1 MIRKLQFTLIELLVV
16 IAIIAILA
24 AMLLPALAK
33 AREKARQIS
42 CTSCLKQIGTAARM
56 YADDNDDYLMYTS
69 NPDLYTDLKAATGE
83 GQWASFCFIYP
94 YVGDIKILRGCA
106 GRNTSSG
113 NFGYG
118 MIVGIGNGGSDGNA
132 RTYQKRVN
140 ESYYK
145 SPSQIISHIDNY
157 SINNNIWDWGGDAT
171 GQQSLWNRVKSVHNG
186 NQNNAAFLDGHVENR
201 RFAGLNTRDFG
212 AYELHPNPM
221 INQ

>member
-1 MIRKLQFTLIELLVV
+1 MKKILSFTLIELLVV

-69 NPDLYTDLKAATGE
+69 NASLYTDLKAATGE

-94 YVGDIKILRGCA
+94 YIGDMKILKGCS

-113 NFGYG
+113 NTGYG
-118 MIVGIGNGGSDGNA
+118 TMVGIGNGGSDGAA
-132 RTYQKRVN
+132 RTYQKRVS

-145 SPSQIISHIDNY
+145 SPSQIISHIDNN
-157 SINNNIWDWGGDAT
+157 SINNNVWDWGGDSN
-171 GQQSLWNRVKSVHNG
+171 GQGSLWNRVRSCHNG
-186 NQNNAAFLDGHVENR
+186 NQNNVVLLDGHCENR
-201 RFAGLNTRDFG
+201 RFAGLNSRDFG
-212 AYELHPNPM
+212 AYDLYQNPM

>member
-1 MIRKLQFTLIELLVV
+1 MMKKLQFTLIELLVV

-42 CTSCLKQIGTAARM
+42 CTSCMKQIGTAARM

-69 NPDLYTDLKAATGE
+69 NASLYTDLKAATGE

-94 YVGDIKILRGCA
+94 YVGDMKVLKGCA

-113 NFGYG
+113 NTGYG
-118 MIVGIGNGGSDGNA
+118 LIVGIGNGGSDGNA

-145 SPSQIISHIDNY
+145 APSQIVSHIDNN
-157 SINNNIWDWGGDAT
+157 SINNNLWDWGSDSNGNN
-171 GQQSLWNRVKSVHNG
+171 SCWNRVRSVHNG
-186 NQNNAAFLDGHVENR
+186 NQNNMVFLDGHCEGR
-201 RFAGLNTRDFG
+201 RFAGLTTRDFG
-212 AYELHPNPM
+212 SYDLYQNPM

>member
-1 MIRKLQFTLIELLVV
+1 
-16 IAIIAILA
+16 
-24 AMLLPALAK
+24 
-33 AREKARQIS
+33 
-42 CTSCLKQIGTAARM
+42 
-56 YADDNDDYLMYTS
+56 MYTS
-69 NPDLYTDLKAATGE
+69 NANLYTDLKAAVGE

-94 YVGDIKILRGCA
+94 YIGDIKILRGCS

-113 NFGYG
+113 GFGYG

-145 SPSQIISHIDNY
+145 APSQIISHIDNY
-157 SINNNIWDWGGDAT
+157 SLNNNIWDWTGDAT
-171 GQQSLWNRVKSVHNG
+171 GQNSCWNRVKSVHNG
-186 NQNNAAFLDGHVENR
+186 NANNAVFLDGHCESR

-212 AYELHPNPM
+212 SYDLYQNPM